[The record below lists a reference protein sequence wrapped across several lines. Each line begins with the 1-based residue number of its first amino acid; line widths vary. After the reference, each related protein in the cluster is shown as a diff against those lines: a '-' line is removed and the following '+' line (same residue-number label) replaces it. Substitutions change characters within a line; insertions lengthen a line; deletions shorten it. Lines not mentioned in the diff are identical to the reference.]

1 MITAGVDLASQPRNT
16 GFCVLRWEAGAVQ
29 VEHLEGHL
37 DDDGLRRLVQSSA
50 EKVGVDVPLGWPRRF
65 VELVHRHSEMRSVEP
80 VAVKRL
86 THRATDH
93 WVHARC
99 GIWPLS
105 VSTDRIAYPA
115 LRAAPLLT
123 GKPRDGS
130 GQVVEVYPA
139 AALIAWGLANRRYKG
154 AEGRGHRGGIVGQLL
169 HALPGLGGGTFDPE
183 PLLADD
189 NRLDALVAALV
200 ARAVACGLCEPIP
213 ARHLGDAR
221 AEGWIHL
228 PSEGSLV
235 RLGAGAA

>member
-1 MITAGVDLASQPRNT
+1 MITAGVDLASQPQNT

-37 DDDGLRRLVQSSA
+37 DDGGLRRLVQSSA

-65 VELVHRHSEMRSVEP
+65 VELVRRHSEMRLVESVEM
-80 VAVKRL
+80 KRL

-93 WVHARC
+93 WVRDRC

-115 LRAAPLLT
+115 LRAAPLLS

-139 AALIAWGLANRRYKG
+139 AALVAWGLESRGYKG
-154 AEGRGHRGGIVGQLL
+154 PEGRAGRERILAGLL
-169 HALPGLGGGTFDPE
+169 DALPGLGDGTLDPE
-183 PLLADD
+183 PVLTDD

-213 ARHLGDAR
+213 ARHLVDAR
-221 AEGWIHL
+221 VEGWIHL
-228 PSEGSLV
+228 PSEGSLA